1 MPNIWKFRWTGKF
14 SKKKKNLP
22 KLTQEEKN
30 LNSLLASKEI
40 ESVVLPKIQE
50 LSNSNL
56 TKTLPEI

>member
-1 MPNIWKFRWTGKF
+1 MPENLGEMEKFL
-14 SKKKKNLP
+14 KKKNNLQ
-22 KLTQEEKN
+22 KITQEEKN

-50 LSNSNL
+50 LSSSNL